1 MPSTERRGEQRA
13 RAEREFAENERT
25 SDALAL
31 LAWPCGSGPAELTR
45 LMSPTDWPGTL
56 TSLRRHRTNLTIWRY
71 PVPHTAGLYIR
82 VKKLISAARQTLSAL
97 AAYVDIGLNL
107 SLQTKLQTT
116 CMAQDVRTPSLR

>member
-45 LMSPTDWPGTL
+45 LMSPAEWPGTL
-56 TSLRRHRTNLTIWRY
+56 ASLRRHRTNLTIWRS
-71 PVPHTAGLYIR
+71 R
-82 VKKLISAARQTLSAL
+82 VTRGWSIHSGQKADLCGTS
-97 AAYVDIGLNL
+97 DF
-107 SLQTKLQTT
+107 
-116 CMAQDVRTPSLR
+116 VRFGSICGHWP